1 MKRTR
6 KKGEG
11 FFKIDIF
18 KVTFPLFFL
27 KKKKKKPMEPEQL
40 EDIEEGKIIYDWS
53 PPTGQKQDFFYKGSS
68 ITRDQVKKKK
78 VMCIQ

>member
-1 MKRTR
+1 
-6 KKGEG
+6 
-11 FFKIDIF
+11 
-18 KVTFPLFFL
+18 
-27 KKKKKKPMEPEQL
+27 MEPEQL

-78 VMCIQ
+78 LCVYSKAITQCLLGE